1 MHDAFESP
9 ADDNDLNQQGKTAAT
24 LGITAVF
31 FAMTGGCS
39 CYLGYLAA
47 IALGAIALMQARTVL
62 AEQPTGEAL
71 AYSNVAKWTSLMAIG
86 FSLFV
91 VAVVCLYLGIYIV
104 FIGALATL

>member
-1 MHDAFESP
+1 MCIRDS
-9 ADDNDLNQQGKTAAT
+9 
-24 LGITAVF
+24 
-31 FAMTGGCS
+31 
-39 CYLGYLAA
+39 
-47 IALGAIALMQARTVL
+47 
-62 AEQPTGEAL
+62 